1 MKTYSITIPDDKE
14 KTFLEWMKNLAFVKQ
29 IEQLSSDINIPEEHK
44 QLVRQRMKQMEEH
57 PESMMSWEDI
67 ENKIKI

>member
-29 IEQLSSDINIPEEHK
+29 IEQQSSSIDIQEEHK
-44 QLVRQRMKQMEEH
+44 EIIRERMKTTHKKDMLDWDQVK
-57 PESMMSWEDI
+57 D
-67 ENKIKI
+67 NFRL

>member
-29 IEQLSSDINIPEEHK
+29 IEQQSSSIDIPEEHK
-44 QLVRQRMKQMEEH
+44 EIIRERMKTTHKKDMLDWDQVK
-57 PESMMSWEDI
+57 D
-67 ENKIKI
+67 NFRL